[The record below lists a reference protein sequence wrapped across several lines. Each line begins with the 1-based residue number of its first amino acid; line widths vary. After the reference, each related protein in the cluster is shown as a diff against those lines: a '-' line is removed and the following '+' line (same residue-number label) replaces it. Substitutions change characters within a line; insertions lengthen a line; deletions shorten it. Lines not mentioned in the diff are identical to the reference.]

1 MTARRAPDVLS
12 APGIA
17 QLFPGQ
23 EQRLS
28 RRPGRGPALLVL
40 PSRRAPRVL
49 VPAGLPSAA
58 DMLHRHSTS
67 GLQRLVQAALA
78 RSLRSGLLPLLPVSR
93 LTPAPGLASIADHAR
108 AHVPGAA
115 QVGVLLGPPRANAKP
130 VLRVFDADGRTVAFG
145 KVGHHDT
152 SARLVRHEAVV
163 LHELADHPFRHLQ
176 VPHVIAAADWN
187 GCPVLYQSPLQPAAG
202 QPSWELPLAA
212 MQEVAEACLPGKGG
226 PLVDNSYVSDLRTRI
241 ALGPAADELG
251 RSLQLAVERF
261 GDVCLDL
268 GRWHGDWAPWN
279 AGEAAGRCQVWD
291 WERSS
296 CGVPLGFDVVHFV
309 VQRAFSRGAGDPAG
323 LAGRLLAELAPALS
337 RWYTDRAQVAATLEL
352 YLLEI
357 LQRYLQDSDGAP
369 SPALRHRLAVLRTT
383 LSTLTAPSKEP
394 RADA

>member
-49 VPAGLPSAA
+49 VPAGLPAAA
-58 DMLHRHSTS
+58 DMLQRHSTS

-108 AHVPGAA
+108 EHVPGAA

-176 VPHVIAAADWN
+176 VPRVIAAADWN
-187 GCPVLYQSPLQPAAG
+187 GCPVLYQSPLHAAVG

-226 PLVDNSYVSDLRTRI
+226 PLADSRYVADLRTRI

-251 RSLQLAVERF
+251 SSLLLAVERF
-261 GDVCLDL
+261 GDVHLDL

-291 WERSS
+291 WERSA

-309 VQRAFSRGAGDPAG
+309 VQRAFSHGAGDPAG
-323 LAGRLLAELAPALS
+323 LAGRLLTELAPALA
-337 RWYTDRAQVAATLEL
+337 RWYTDPAQVAATLEL

-369 SPALRHRLAVLRTT
+369 TPALRRRLTVLRTT
-383 LSTLTAPSKEP
+383 LSTLIAPSKEP